1 MTPEAWMTI
10 MSPIEEY
17 LAELSD
23 PDAPVM
29 PSKLAHLSDL
39 PPEDLAAFRD
49 QWPEIDAQR
58 RRQIATRLAELAADN
73 LELDFDEVFRVCLAD
88 PDSEVRYAA
97 IEGLEQCE
105 DRSLIEPLVDLLAED
120 SDPLVRSAAATAL
133 GRFALLA
140 ELGKLPIEDG
150 SRVEQALLTTMGRLD
165 EHLDVYCS
173 SLEAVSPLSKPHVEE
188 LIREAYQSDSL
199 EFRASALC
207 AMGRNC
213 NPDWLPILL
222 RELRSSHVQ
231 LRIEAAKACA
241 ELEAEEA
248 VPRITELLDDREI
261 NVQLCAI
268 EALGAIG
275 GQLARQRLEQCAE
288 GDDDILREAAEKAL
302 EQLGFWED
310 HLDI

>member
-1 MTPEAWMTI
+1 
-10 MSPIEEY
+10 MSPIENY
-17 LAELSD
+17 LAEFSD
-23 PDAPVM
+23 PDTPVM
-29 PSKLAHLSDL
+29 PSKLVNLSDL
-39 PPEDLAAFRD
+39 SPEELATFQD
-49 QWPEIDAQR
+49 QWPEIETGR
-58 RRQIATRLAELAADN
+58 RRQIVALLAELAADN

-88 PDSEVRYAA
+88 PDGEVRCAA

-105 DRSLIEPLVDLLAED
+105 DRSLIEPLIDLLAED
-120 SDPLVRSAAATAL
+120 SDPMVRTAAAAAL

-140 ELGKLPIEDG
+140 ELGKLPVEDA
-150 SRVEQALLTTMGRLD
+150 SRVERALLTSMGRLD

-188 LIREAYQSDSL
+188 LIREAYRSDSL

-222 RELRSSHVQ
+222 KELRSSHVQ
-231 LRIEAAKACA
+231 LRLEAARACA

-248 VPRITELLDDREI
+248 VPRLTELLDDREV
-261 NVQLCAI
+261 NVQVRAI

-310 HLDI
+310 PMDI